1 MVFGGLFTVAGSVRA
16 TAGGSEVRPSPNIWK
31 WPDLYEVE
39 NTAQDATGAVWAELR
54 RHQDWWGLDV
64 VDVGCGAGF
73 HLPVFARRA
82 RSVLGVEPYRPLVRR
97 ARRRIARSWG
107 TGSVRVVRGTAHRL
121 PLGDAAADLLHAR
134 TAYFFGP
141 GCEAGIAEAGR
152 VLRPGGALVV
162 VDLDGSAAPY
172 GEWMRADL
180 ADFDPGRIERFF
192 AARGFDSFGVE
203 TRWVF
208 PDRASLEAVLRIEFS
223 PPVARRAIES
233 VPGTVV
239 PVTYRVRIRRFG

>member
-1 MVFGGLFTVAGSVRA
+1 MFTAAGSARA
-16 TAGGSEVRPSPNIWK
+16 AAEGSEVRPSPNIWN

-39 NTAQDATGAVWAELR
+39 NTAQDVTGAVWAELR

-82 RSVLGVEPYRPLVRR
+82 RSVLGVEPHRPLVRR
-97 ARRRIARSWG
+97 ARRRIARSRG
-107 TGSVRVVRGTAHRL
+107 TGSVRVVRGAAHRL
-121 PLGDAAADLLHAR
+121 PLGDAAVDLVHAR

-141 GCEAGIAEAGR
+141 GCEPGIAEAGR
-152 VLRPGGALVV
+152 VLRPGGALAV

-180 ADFDPGRIERFF
+180 ADFDPERVERFF

-208 PDRASLEAVLRIEFS
+208 SDRASLEAVLRIEFS

-233 VPGTVV
+233 VPGNAV